1 MEIMQSEVARAPS
14 SCCQNN
20 QALHQRRHLDPSNVA
35 HTTPTIEPRSQQ
47 KACELTRTAARTVS
61 SLPTGQNRLSRAQL
75 VAMDEDDL
83 FYLAPG
89 FDPASLTVPRLRNI
103 LLTHDIDYPS
113 NAKKPQ
119 LIQLFHDEL
128 TPKAKK
134 LLSASKRVKRSARGI
149 VDVPSSQA
157 STVDEEE
164 VPEPEPAPAP
174 ATRRGARRK
183 TATAEPDPDAT
194 LIAPDTTRSR
204 RTTARGTRSAE
215 PVSVDAE
222 PEPEPVPAPRRRGRP
237 STKTP
242 KQESPDPEAWHKV
255 AEDSPFSAENP
266 FQSGSSPPAEAR
278 ATSHRRRT
286 VDPTPAT
293 EKRKSTASRRRTDGV
308 VPTKTEEAERSVF
321 EVPVA
326 RALRRKSP
334 TVEPEIVPA
343 GEEFEPEEALELAQQ
358 EASGQLVR
366 PARARTTKSS
376 SLVLQALLWPL
387 VISAGFMSTLWVQ
400 EKYSVGYCGV
410 GNAPRTELAGN
421 KIPEWADSLRP
432 ECEPCPQHA
441 ECYQNLI
448 TKCEDDFVLKH
459 HPLTLGGFLPV
470 PLPPTCEPDSEK
482 ARRVQYVVERAVDVL
497 RERNAKYEC
506 GEIMPGDSKA
516 PKSPA
521 ISEEELKTT
530 LAAKRTKK
538 MSQEEFDAL
547 FAEAV
552 PEIMNRDEVVLVEN
566 TGKTE

>member
-1 MEIMQSEVARAPS
+1 
-14 SCCQNN
+14 
-20 QALHQRRHLDPSNVA
+20 
-35 HTTPTIEPRSQQ
+35 
-47 KACELTRTAARTVS
+47 
-61 SLPTGQNRLSRAQL
+61 
-75 VAMDEDDL
+75 MDEDDL

-113 NAKKPQ
+113 NAKKSQ
-119 LIQLFHDEL
+119 LIQLFNDEL

-164 VPEPEPAPAP
+164 AAKPEPAPAP
-174 ATRRGARRK
+174 ATRRGGRRK
-183 TATAEPDPDAT
+183 TATVEPDPDAT

-215 PVSVDAE
+215 PVAVDPD
-222 PEPEPVPAPRRRGRP
+222 PEPEPAPAPKRRGRP

-242 KQESPDPEAWHKV
+242 KQESPDPEAWHKA
-255 AEDSPFSAENP
+255 AEDSPFTTDNP
-266 FQSGSSPPAEAR
+266 FQSGGSSPPPEAR
-278 ATSHRRRT
+278 IPDRRRRT
-286 VDPTPAT
+286 VDPSTTT

-308 VPTKTEEAERSVF
+308 VPAKTEEVERSVF
-321 EVPVA
+321 EVPIA
-326 RALRRKSP
+326 RASRRKSP
-334 TVEPEIVPA
+334 SAEQELVPA
-343 GEEFEPEEALELAQQ
+343 GEEFAPEEALELAQQ

-366 PARARTTKSS
+366 PARARQTKSS
-376 SLVLQALLWPL
+376 SLVLQAVLWPL
-387 VISAGFMSTLWVQ
+387 VISAGFMSTLWMQ
-400 EKYSVGYCGV
+400 EKYSVGYCGI
-410 GNAPRTELAGN
+410 GKPPRMELAGVE
-421 KIPEWADSLRP
+421 IPDWADSLRP
-432 ECEPCPQHA
+432 QCEPCPQHA
-441 ECYQNLI
+441 ECYQNLV

-459 HPLTLGGFLPV
+459 HPLTLGGYLPI

-482 ARRVQYVVERAVDVL
+482 ARRVQHVVERAVDVL

-506 GEIMPGDSKA
+506 NEIVPGDSKA

-521 ISEEELKTT
+521 ISEEELRAT
-530 LAAKRTKK
+530 LAAKRTKR

-547 FAEAV
+547 FNEAI
-552 PEIMNRDEVVLVEN
+552 PEIMNRDEIVLVEN